1 MATDGDEDV
10 AEMMVGPNLL
20 HVILE
25 LMVIVQ
31 GSGLVGSEKKQMVLG
46 RIREN
51 LDAGVFER
59 YEPVFSMMIDILKL
73 VASDPTLLNGLK
85 SVRACT
91 HVCVYGISSLV
102 KWNLHW
108 FQTRQG

>member
-10 AEMMVGPNLL
+10 AEIMVEMAQPNLL

-51 LDAGVFER
+51 LDDGVFER
-59 YEPVFSMMIDILKL
+59 YEPVFSMTIDILKL

-85 SVRACT
+85 SVRACFIARLFNG
-91 HVCVYGISSLV
+91 CC
-102 KWNLHW
+102 KK
-108 FQTRQG
+108 